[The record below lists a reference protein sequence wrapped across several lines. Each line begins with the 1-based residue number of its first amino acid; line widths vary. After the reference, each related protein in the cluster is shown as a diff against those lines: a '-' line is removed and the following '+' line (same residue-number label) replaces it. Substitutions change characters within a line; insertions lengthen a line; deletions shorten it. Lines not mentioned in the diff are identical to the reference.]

1 MPGGSYSELSER
13 AAKLWINNYAP
24 MILPSGKYSKARGMF
39 LKPSSKADKYNDS
52 YKTEWDFLRQVL
64 LKNGVDEKA
73 ILREDKAENTYENAF
88 KSREITD
95 KLGLKIN
102 KAIVCCKS
110 FHARRCFVYYQWA
123 YPHAE
128 IIICPCDVAGIN
140 KYSWFTS
147 ENGRDRVLNELT
159 KSGEQFKSYI
169 KDISQQHSQCE
180 Y

>member
-1 MPGGSYSELSER
+1 
-13 AAKLWINNYAP
+13 
-24 MILPSGKYSKARGMF
+24 MF
-39 LKPSSKADKYNDS
+39 LKPSSKSDKYNDIYAS
-52 YKTEWDFLRQVL
+52 EWDFLRKVL
-64 LKNGVDEKA
+64 LINGVDEKV

-123 YPHAE
+123 YPQAE
-128 IIICPCDVAGIN
+128 IIISPCDVGGIN
-140 KYSWFTS
+140 KDSWFNS
-147 ENGRDRVLNELT
+147 EKGRERVLNELT

-169 KDISQQHSQCE
+169 KDISQQYTKYE

>member
-1 MPGGSYSELSER
+1 MPGGSYSELPER

-24 MILPSGKYSKARGMF
+24 IILPSGKYSKTRGMF
-39 LKPSSKADKYNDS
+39 LKPSSKSDKYNDIYAS
-52 YKTEWDFLRQVL
+52 EWDFLRKVL
-64 LKNGVDEKA
+64 LINGVDEKV

-123 YPHAE
+123 YPQAE
-128 IIICPCDVAGIN
+128 IIISPCDVGGIN
-140 KYSWFTS
+140 KDSWFNS
-147 ENGRDRVLNELT
+147 EKGRERVLNELT

-169 KDISQQHSQCE
+169 KDISQQYTKYE